1 MQTVGNCCA
10 IVTLSVHYLHRIG
23 ASPAIDT
30 PPRNWDEGAI
40 EEGRLS
46 EDIPAT
52 AAAEWRAHWTVVLA
66 AAAGVSLSAV
76 SVSSLGVMM
85 EPLEREF
92 GWSRTEISLGTS
104 LVSFIA
110 VLLAT
115 AVGLTIDRLGARFVG
130 IVAATMMCAGVALMS
145 AVGGS
150 LWQWWCLWIV
160 VGLSAAAMPTVWL
173 APISSLF
180 QSGRGLAVAITLSGS
195 GISTSL
201 VPIIA
206 NQLLAHYGWRGAY
219 IGLGAIWAAVVLP
232 LVLLFFR
239 GAGRRGTVVST
250 AAAQLTEVLPGL
262 TAREGFASPKFYK
275 LALAAFLSMSAGV
288 ALILNLVPVL
298 RYTGLTPA
306 TAAAV
311 AGIIGVATITG
322 RIAGGWLMDRMS
334 AGTIAALASVGAIV
348 LPVLLLA
355 MPGSAL
361 AAGAGV
367 AIYGLMGGAKVPAVA
382 YLASRHFGARAF
394 GTLYGAIN
402 TAIALGVGLGPLVA
416 NYVYDVTRSYTPV
429 MWTAVPFLAVAAL
442 FYLSLGPYPDFTR
455 REAPA

>member
-1 MQTVGNCCA
+1 MP
-10 IVTLSVHYLHRIG
+10 
-23 ASPAIDT
+23 AS
-30 PPRNWDEGAI
+30 
-40 EEGRLS
+40 
-46 EDIPAT
+46 

-85 EPLEREF
+85 EPLEQEF
-92 GWSRTEISLGTS
+92 GWSRTQISLGTS

-110 VLLAT
+110 VFLAT
-115 AVGLTIDRLGARFVG
+115 AVGLAIDRLGARFVG
-130 IVAATMMCAGVALMS
+130 IVAATLMCAGVALMS
-145 AVGGS
+145 AVAGE
-150 LWQWWCLWIV
+150 LWQWWCLWMI

-173 APISSLF
+173 TPVSSLF

-206 NQLLAHYGWRGAY
+206 NQLLAEYGWRGAY

-239 GAGRRGTVVST
+239 GAGRPRSAGTAQ
-250 AAAQLTEVLPGL
+250 AAAQPATALPGL

-322 RIAGGWLMDRMS
+322 RIIGGWLMDRIS
-334 AGTIAALASVGAIV
+334 AGTIAALASVGAIT
-348 LPVLLLA
+348 LPALLLLL
-355 MPGSAL
+355 PGSPI
-361 AAGAGV
+361 AAGIGV
-367 AIYGLMGGAKVPAVA
+367 GIYGLLGGAKVPAVA

-402 TAIALGVGLGPLVA
+402 TAIALGVGLGPLLA
-416 NYVYDVTRSYTPV
+416 NYVYDVTKSYTPV

-442 FYLSLGPYPDFTR
+442 FYLSLGPYPDFTKQ
-455 REAPA
+455 EAKV

>member
-1 MQTVGNCCA
+1 MPET
-10 IVTLSVHYLHRIG
+10 
-23 ASPAIDT
+23 
-30 PPRNWDEGAI
+30 
-40 EEGRLS
+40 
-46 EDIPAT
+46 IPAT
-52 AAAEWRAHWTVVLA
+52 ASAEWRAHWTLVLA

-85 EPLEREF
+85 EPLEQEF
-92 GWSRTEISLGTS
+92 GWSRTQISLGTS
-104 LVSFIA
+104 LVSFMA
-110 VLLAT
+110 FFLA
-115 AVGLTIDRLGARFVG
+115 AAAGLAIDRLGARFVG
-130 IVAATMMCAGVALMS
+130 IVAAALMCAGVALMS
-145 AVGGS
+145 AVAGE
-150 LWQWWCLWIV
+150 LWQWWCLWII

-173 APISSLF
+173 TPISSLF
-180 QSGRGLAVAITLSGS
+180 QTGRGLAVAITLSGS

-201 VPIIA
+201 VPIVA
-206 NQLLAHYGWRGAY
+206 NHLLAEYGWRGAY
-219 IGLGAIWAAVVLP
+219 IGLGAIWAAVALP
-232 LVLLFFR
+232 LILLFFR
-239 GAGRRGTVVST
+239 GAGRPKVATQ
-250 AAAQLTEVLPGL
+250 AATEPSAPLPGL

-311 AGIIGVATITG
+311 AGVIGVATIVG

-334 AGTIAALASVGAIV
+334 AGKIAALSSAGAIA
-348 LPVLLLA
+348 LPALLLLA
-355 MPGSAL
+355 PGSAT
-361 AAGAGV
+361 AAAAGV

-402 TAIALGVGLGPLVA
+402 TAIALGVGLGPLIA
-416 NYVYDVTRSYTPV
+416 NYVYDLTKSYTPV

-442 FYLSLGPYPDFTR
+442 FYLSLGPYPDFTKQEQ
-455 REAPA
+455 EA

>member
-1 MQTVGNCCA
+1 M
-10 IVTLSVHYLHRIG
+10 
-23 ASPAIDT
+23 
-30 PPRNWDEGAI
+30 
-40 EEGRLS
+40 S
-46 EDIPAT
+46 ESLPAT
-52 AAAEWRAHWTVVLA
+52 AGAEWRAHWTVVLA

-85 EPLEREF
+85 EPLEQEF
-92 GWSRTEISLGTS
+92 GWSRTQISLGTS

-110 VLLAT
+110 VFLAT
-115 AVGLTIDRLGARFVG
+115 AVGLAIDRLGARFVG
-130 IVAATMMCAGVALMS
+130 IVAATLMCAGVALMS
-145 AVGGS
+145 AVGGH
-150 LWQWWCLWIV
+150 LWQWWSLWIV

-173 APISSLF
+173 TPISNLF

-201 VPIIA
+201 VPIVA
-206 NQLLAHYGWRGAY
+206 NQLLAGYGWRGAY
-219 IGLGAIWAAVVLP
+219 LGLGAIWAAAVLP

-239 GAGRRGTVVST
+239 SAGKPKLADPVK
-250 AAAQLTEVLPGL
+250 AAEQPATPLPGL
-262 TAREGFASPKFYK
+262 SAREGFASPKFYK

-311 AGIIGVATITG
+311 AGIIGIATITG
-322 RIAGGWLMDRMS
+322 RIIGGWLMDRMS
-334 AGTIAALASVGAIV
+334 AGTIAALSSAGAIA
-348 LPVLLLA
+348 LPALLLLL
-355 MPGSAL
+355 PGSPV

-367 AIYGLMGGAKVPAVA
+367 AIYGLLGGAKVPAVA

-416 NYVYDVTRSYTPV
+416 NYVYDITKSYTPV
-429 MWTAVPFLAVAAL
+429 MWTAVPFLAIAAL
-442 FYLSLGPYPDFTR
+442 FYLSLGPYPDFTQHKETTAR
-455 REAPA
+455 